1 MFCVVLQPLREL
13 AFEAVQD
20 IILKEAITTNDR
32 VKMKRFILWDFF
44 KVVNKNQ
51 GTADKGSGPQGV
63 RRDRKR
69 S

>member
-44 KVVNKNQ
+44 KVVNKKSRY
-51 GTADKGSGPQGV
+51 G
-63 RRDRKR
+63 
-69 S
+69 